1 MKQQIQRL
9 DEDSSRWRKAMKIAV
24 MDGGEGETASSYFG
38 CRYEN
43 DIKNTELDFEEMFK
57 G

>member
-9 DEDSSRWRKAMKIAV
+9 DEDSSRWWKAMKIAV
-24 MDGGEGETASSYFG
+24 MEGGEGETVSSYFG

-43 DIKNTELDFEEMFK
+43 DMKNIKLGFEEMFR